1 MGYAD
6 NLNSFNMEIGK
17 FAAGIPDKVV
27 VFQKKIVLEAYRR
40 IVMRTPVKTGRAKL
54 NWQVSIN
61 EPAEGT
67 IDEGFS
73 PNISDGEVIEKG
85 LVALAMLPP
94 FSIVWIAN
102 NLEYIEFLE
111 DGSSK
116 QAPEGMVA
124 LTVQE
129 LEQMFKK

>member
-1 MGYAD
+1 MGYQD

-27 VFQKKIVLEAYRR
+27 VFQKKIVLEALRR
-40 IVMRTPVKTGRAKL
+40 IVMRTPVDTGRAKG

-67 IDEGFS
+67 IDEGIS

-85 LVALAMLPP
+85 LVALATLPP
-94 FSIVWIAN
+94 YSVVWIAN

-111 DGSSK
+111 HGSSK
-116 QAPEGMVA
+116 KAPDGMVA
-124 LTVQE
+124 LAVQE